1 MNSWYVLKT
10 KPKKEDDVSVTL
22 RKAGITVFLPKMKGL
37 IAHKPLFPSYLF
49 VRSDFNDPYHHRI
62 VRFARGVHKI
72 LGDGEGPQ
80 PIPDL
85 IVDTLKERTHDGA
98 LIEQELLFKEGESV
112 IVKRGILK
120 DLIGIIEKNISD
132 SGRVKVLFKWM
143 NSSMRAVFRYVDLEK
158 AA

>member
-1 MNSWYVLKT
+1 M
-10 KPKKEDDVSVTL
+10 
-22 RKAGITVFLPKMKGL
+22 
-37 IAHKPLFPSYLF
+37 
-49 VRSDFNDPYHHRI
+49 
-62 VRFARGVHKI
+62 RFTRGVHKI

-80 PIPDL
+80 PISDL
-85 IVDTLKERTHDGA
+85 IVDTLRERTRDGM

-120 DLIGIIEKNISD
+120 DLLGIIEKNISD

-143 NSSMRAVFRYVDLEK
+143 NSSMRAVLRYVDLEK